1 MGGEKEEEGIWAER
15 KNTKGINKATIVA
28 LRGHRGGKL
37 MMRSEFGRL
46 KDDPASTGINL
57 AVKNGEECAGKE
69 GRTDGEILTGDFPP
83 DLDGE
88 GIAKN
93 ERMED
98 RWESLTSPLLLRNGE
113 DVKEIAR
120 CVFEWAR

>member
-1 MGGEKEEEGIWAER
+1 MGGEEEEEGIWAER

-37 MMRSEFGRL
+37 MMGSEFGRL

-69 GRTDGEILTGDFPP
+69 GWRKDGWGDSDWRFPSRF
-83 DLDGE
+83 G
-88 GIAKN
+88 
-93 ERMED
+93 RRRD
-98 RWESLTSPLLLRNGE
+98 R
-113 DVKEIAR
+113 KE
-120 CVFEWAR
+120 